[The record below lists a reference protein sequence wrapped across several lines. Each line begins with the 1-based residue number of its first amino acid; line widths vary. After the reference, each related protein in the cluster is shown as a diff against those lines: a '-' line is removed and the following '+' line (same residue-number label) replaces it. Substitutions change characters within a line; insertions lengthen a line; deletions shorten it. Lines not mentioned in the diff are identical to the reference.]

1 MGRSA
6 DPGVKTCPGKL
17 RKCLSPK
24 VGEGQGIGGRAVQFS
39 GTFAHSHT
47 GCHVPGFTKWH
58 MSIPYI
64 EPSGVGTAVLKQ
76 GKHPSDRVTAHQA
89 ESG

>member
-24 VGEGQGIGGRAVQFS
+24 VGEGQGIGGRAVLRNL
-39 GTFAHSHT
+39 FAHGHT
-47 GCHVPGFTKWH
+47 GCHAPGFTKWLT
-58 MSIPYI
+58 SIPYI
-64 EPSGVGTAVLKQ
+64 
-76 GKHPSDRVTAHQA
+76 H
-89 ESG
+89 